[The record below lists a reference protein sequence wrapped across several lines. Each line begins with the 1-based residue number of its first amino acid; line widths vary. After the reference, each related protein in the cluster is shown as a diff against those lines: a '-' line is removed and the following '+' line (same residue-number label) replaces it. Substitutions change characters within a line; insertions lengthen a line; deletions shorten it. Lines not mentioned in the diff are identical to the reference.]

1 MIRETGTVVAIE
13 DNGVW
18 VETIQQSA
26 CQTCVAE
33 KGCGQRLI
41 AKVTGNT
48 TAIRV
53 LPGLCNLESIKMND
67 KVVIGVPE
75 KVVVNGT
82 FLTYFLPLLTMVSAV
97 ILVDQVSNNDVVAA
111 LGAFSGLL
119 FGGALVRLHSYL
131 NHNNH
136 EVHPILLEQNVIMP

>member
-1 MIRETGTVVAIE
+1 MIRETGRVVAIE
-13 DNGVW
+13 GDELW

-26 CQTCVAE
+26 CQTCAAE

-41 AKVTGNT
+41 AKATGKT

-67 KVVIGVPE
+67 QVVIGVPE

-82 FLTYFLPLLTMVSAV
+82 FLTYFLPLITMVTAV
-97 ILVDQVSNNDVVAA
+97 ILLDQVSDNDVVVA

-131 NHNNH
+131 NHNNQD
-136 EVHPILLEQNVIMP
+136 VHPILLEQKVIMP

>member
-53 LPGLCNLESIKMND
+53 LPGLCNL
-67 KVVIGVPE
+67 
-75 KVVVNGT
+75 
-82 FLTYFLPLLTMVSAV
+82 AV
-97 ILVDQVSNNDVVAA
+97 ILVDQVSSNDVVAA